1 MLYGFGYTAQVC
13 GWNAYQDLHR
23 IFDLNDPIRAKYP
36 GTTITLSA
44 CRQLRQFAHP
54 PQDISQPGYRATLF
68 PLPASFVFFPSFTSV
83 GWNKEASKPSQDN
96 RLASPSRH
104 LLATVHS
111 RLSFVPLV
119 LHLHWA
125 VQPRRCCGLLGVD
138 TSTCVELRAS

>member
-1 MLYGFGYTAQVC
+1 MLYGYGYTAQVC

-68 PLPASFVFFPSFTSV
+68 PLPASFVFSLFFSV

-96 RLASPSRH
+96 RLASHPVIFLLLSTLASLLCPSSYTGRCN
-104 LLATVHS
+104 LARVVVCSALT
-111 RLSFVPLV
+111 PLPV
-119 LHLHWA
+119 SS
-125 VQPRRCCGLLGVD
+125 C
-138 TSTCVELRAS
+138 AS